1 MNRQTR
7 SMIAALSAF
16 LMAATLATGC
26 GQAPS
31 TAIPYRA
38 AKRTALPAAARLAGP
53 AATPVAAQGVGT
65 VVLKLSALQGAG
77 ADGVEVKLSG
87 SRLPQPLVKRLSA
100 EELTTSNTVAFE
112 KVPAGQYSVSLG
124 AFNATGQSL
133 GAKSTAVTVTPGGEI
148 GVDLKLKLVPTT
160 ASGKL
165 KFDFDLLDGTM
176 PDGATQP
183 MTDAPAPADEG
194 DAEGVLGIEVLDKA
208 VVKKYLLLKRL
219 AVTVKVTN
227 HNATETLSGQVKVE
241 FIGTTGLIKKSTK
254 VVETL
259 TASVSGLAPG
269 ESQEIT
275 LQSTKSAVDAEAT
288 VHTVAGSA
296 SAY

>member
-1 MNRQTR
+1 MNR

-38 AKRTALPAAARLAGP
+38 TKRTAQPAAARLAGP

-77 ADGVEVKLSG
+77 ADGLEVKLSG

-124 AFNATGQSL
+124 AFNAAGQSL
-133 GAKSTAVTVTPGGEI
+133 GAKSTAVTVTPDGEI
-148 GVDLKLKLVPTT
+148 GVDLKLRLVPTA

-165 KFDFDLLDGTM
+165 KFEFDLLDGLL
-176 PDGATQP
+176 PDTATQP
-183 MTDAPAPADEG
+183 TPDVPAAEEG

-241 FIGTTGLIKKSTK
+241 FIGTTGIIRKETK

-259 TASVSGLAPG
+259 TASVAGLAPG
-269 ESQEIT
+269 QSKEIT
-275 LQSTKSAVDAEAT
+275 LQSTKSATDAEAT

-296 SAY
+296 SAN

>member
-1 MNRQTR
+1 MNR

-16 LMAATLATGC
+16 LMAATLVTGC

-38 AKRTALPAAARLAGP
+38 TKRTALPAAARLAGP
-53 AATPVAAQGVGT
+53 ATTPVAAQGVGT

-77 ADGVEVKLSG
+77 ADGLEVKLSG

-124 AFNATGQSL
+124 AFNAAGQSL
-133 GAKSTAVTVTPGGEI
+133 GAKSTAVTVTPDGEI
-148 GVDLKLKLVPTT
+148 GVDLKLRLVPTT

-165 KFDFDLLDGTM
+165 KFEFDLLDGTT
-176 PDGATQP
+176 PPTATQP
-183 MTDAPAPADEG
+183 ATDAPAEEG

-241 FIGTTGLIKKSTK
+241 FIGTTGIIKKETK

-269 ESQEIT
+269 QSKEIT
-275 LQSTKSAVDAEAT
+275 LQSTKSAIDAEAT

-296 SAY
+296 SAN